1 MQKHHILPFFLS
13 LFALQTAF
21 AQQELL
27 LHQQSDLWHA
37 NAVNPAFFPSEKR
50 FVIGGPSFGLDAA
63 HSGNVTYNDLLREQ
77 GDRTV
82 LDVGNAISK
91 LEPNNDVYFDQ
102 RFEIASA
109 GVRLGSMFLQAGYA
123 VRVNTAIN
131 YPKALAELF
140 WYGNGPFVGQTLEI
154 GPAVNT
160 ANWNELYLGLGKRF
174 GENLTIGARAKF
186 LSGIGALQS
195 DENRRKIS
203 ALTSNDIY
211 QLSLSTDYAFHSS
224 SIVSS
229 IDTAGLGFDL
239 SLNEIKNDFAA
250 NRGWAFD
257 VGLQLKAGERLTLSA
272 SVLDLGGSIAWK
284 KNANY
289 YRSQGTYAYNG
300 IGIPGTDILNG
311 TTDSLDFDAALDSL
325 NDVLNFQKT
334 DSEFTT
340 ELPTRVYV
348 GGSFKLTERWVLGAV
363 LHHFNSTRRTATSVG
378 VSAHWS
384 PLKWLTVGGMYSIN
398 DRSAANLGLSIVAKP
413 GPLQLFV
420 LSDNALNAVTPY
432 GSAAVNFRFGGAIV
446 F

>member
-1 MQKHHILPFFLS
+1 MKPHHILPLFLS
-13 LFALQTAF
+13 LFALQTVF

-37 NAVNPAFFPSEKR
+37 SAVNPAFFPKDKR

-63 HSGNVTYNDLLREQ
+63 HSGNITYNDLLRES
-77 GDRTV
+77 GDRTI

-102 RFEIASA
+102 RFETVSV
-109 GVRLGSMFLQAGYA
+109 GVRLGSWFVQAGHA
-123 VRVNTAIN
+123 IRVNTAIN

-140 WYGNGPFVGQTLEI
+140 WYGNGPYVGQTLEI
-154 GPAVNT
+154 GPAANT
-160 ANWNELYLGLGKRF
+160 ANWNELHLGLGKRF
-174 GENLTIGARAKF
+174 GDKLSIGARAKF
-186 LSGIGALQS
+186 LSGIGALQT
-195 DENRRKIS
+195 DDNRRQVR

-211 QLSLSTDYAFHSS
+211 QLSLTTDYAFHSS
-224 SIVSS
+224 SIVSA

-239 SLNEIKNDFAA
+239 TLNDIKNDFAA

-257 VGLQLKAGERLTLSA
+257 IGMQLQAGERLTLSA
-272 SVLDLGGSIAWK
+272 SVLDLGGSISWK
-284 KNANY
+284 KNASY
-289 YRSQGTYAYNG
+289 FYSQGTFEYNG

-340 ELPTRVYV
+340 ELPTRIYV
-348 GGSFKLTERWVLGAV
+348 GGSFKLTERWTLGAV
-363 LHHFNSTRRTATSVG
+363 LHHFNSERRKATSVG

-384 PLKWLTVGGMYSIN
+384 PLRWLTVGGMYSIN
-398 DRSAANLGLSIVAKP
+398 DRSAANIGLSIVAKP
-413 GPLQLFV
+413 GPLQLFI